1 MSPWVPGEHL
11 RSGHLL
17 AARRRA
23 NNFVFPLHLQ
33 AVPVTF
39 NSYQMYVFQLSSVD
53 CFPIA
58 RTNSIAVKFLGG
70 FLVLYLNKSVL
81 GFLYYKEEVYFPHR
95 WGSTKSSSHTNL
107 ATPHSNIAT
116 LPTNLATPHT
126 NLAAPHPN
134 LATPH
139 TYLVT
144 PLPT

>member
-1 MSPWVPGEHL
+1 MYITEDRSVSHHSCWLMSKMSPWVPGEHL

-23 NNFVFPLHLQ
+23 NNFVFPLHL

-81 GFLYYKEEVYFPHR
+81 GFLYYTEMLSIFLIAGAQRRVPQKALFR
-95 WGSTKSSSHTNL
+95 D
-107 ATPHSNIAT
+107 SNPIPIPCGRKT
-116 LPTNLATPHT
+116 R
-126 NLAAPHPN
+126 
-134 LATPH
+134 
-139 TYLVT
+139 
-144 PLPT
+144 